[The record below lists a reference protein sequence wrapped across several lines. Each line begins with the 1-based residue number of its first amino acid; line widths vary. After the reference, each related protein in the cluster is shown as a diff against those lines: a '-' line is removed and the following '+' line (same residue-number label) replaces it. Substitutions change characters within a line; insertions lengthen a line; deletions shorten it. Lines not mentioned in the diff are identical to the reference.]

1 MHDKKYKDQDSVIS
15 QFYYTFNIKKN
26 DTEITFGIHQED
38 GSWIGA
44 HLRDPLDVGIVI
56 LKDKKDD
63 YSLHEYFTPSKDR
76 DYFFKSKF
84 RKGKYHLVPITSGVL
99 MMRRPGIKMKIV
111 STNIQQPYEFSR
123 LSPYL
128 DSTLSDIFRKID
140 LFSNQGLEAEE
151 INRFGVLIKNEYFK
165 SILQKDLNQDN
176 FDEMN
181 CTQAG
186 ITEYGFKKVMIK
198 QVSST

>member
-1 MHDKKYKDQDSVIS
+1 
-15 QFYYTFNIKKN
+15 
-26 DTEITFGIHQED
+26 
-38 GSWIGA
+38 
-44 HLRDPLDVGIVI
+44 
-56 LKDKKDD
+56 
-63 YSLHEYFTPSKDR
+63 
-76 DYFFKSKF
+76 
-84 RKGKYHLVPITSGVL
+84 
-99 MMRRPGIKMKIV
+99 MKIV

-176 FDEMN
+176 FDEMS

-186 ITEYGFKKVMIK
+186 ITEYGFKKAMIK